1 MLKIFKKRLRVF
13 SILIMLSAVVLIQ
26 ACIEPFDAEGIVENF
41 ESALVIEATITNEL
55 KQHQIK
61 LTRAFELEEDGARAE
76 NNASVA
82 VLDDQGMVFQ
92 FSEIEPGLYQSDQV
106 FQAVGDRNY
115 QLSISTS
122 DGRSYTSD
130 PAQLTQETS
139 IESVE
144 AARTTDDDGNEGMAI
159 LVNSFDPTNNSNLY
173 RYEYEETFLIIAPD
187 WADTDLVKT
196 VPGLPQ
202 DCNVDLVFTGDNDER
217 ICYGTDISNR
227 IILTNTSGLDED
239 RVSRLQVRFIN
250 RNDYILTHR
259 YSILVRQ
266 FVQSPAAHTFYVRLQ
281 ELSQSDDL
289 FSQTQT
295 GLLVG
300 NVFSEES
307 EDEIVL
313 GYFEVSSVSEQ
324 RIFFNYDDFF
334 PGEDLPSYA
343 VDCIKLAPDFVVFN
357 EFGLFVGC
365 LLSDLVA
372 NEAVEYVGPNEG
384 EITSEGG
391 LPVGPHIVV
400 PAPCG
405 DCTQLG
411 SNVRPSFWV
420 D

>member
-1 MLKIFKKRLRVF
+1 MLKRLKKRLPIVSVLLTLSGVF
-13 SILIMLSAVVLIQ
+13 IHS
-26 ACIEPFDAEGIVENF
+26 CIEPFDTEGIVNDF

-55 KQHQIK
+55 KQHQIR
-61 LTRAFELEEDGARAE
+61 LTRAFELEADSARAE
-76 NNASVA
+76 REASVA
-82 VLDDQGMVFQ
+82 VFDDQGSAFQ
-92 FSEIEPGLYQSDQV
+92 FSEIEPGLYQSNQV
-106 FQAVGDRNY
+106 FQAEGSRNY
-115 QLSISTS
+115 QLSIMTS
-122 DGRSYTSD
+122 DGRNYTSD
-130 PAQLTQETS
+130 PAQLTQETQ

-144 AARTTDDDGNEGMAI
+144 AARITDDDGNEGMAI

-187 WADTDLVKT
+187 WTDTDLVKS
-196 VPGLPQ
+196 VPNEP
-202 DCNVDLVFTGDNDER
+202 DNCTVDLVFTGENDER
-217 ICYGTDISNR
+217 ICYGTNASNT
-227 IILTNTSGLDED
+227 IILTNTNGLDED

-250 RNDYILTHR
+250 RNNFILSHR

-266 FVQSPAAHTFYVRLQ
+266 FVQSPAAHTFYTRLQ

-300 NVFSEES
+300 NVFSEED

-324 RIFFNYDDFF
+324 RIFFNYEDFF
-334 PGEDLPSYA
+334 PGEDLPPYA
-343 VDCIKLAPDFVVFN
+343 INCNRSAPSFTQPS
-357 EFGLFVGC
+357 EFGFFAGC
-365 LLSDLVA
+365 LLSELVA
-372 NEAVEYVGPNEG
+372 VGAVEYVGPNNG
-384 EITSEGG
+384 EIPPFGDQG
-391 LPVGPHIVV
+391 VGPHIVV

-411 SNVRPSFWV
+411 SNIRPSFWV